1 MGLLGFLLIT
11 SASVVLGI
19 QHSAERRMR
28 VEILGS
34 LIAMLNSISCEI
46 TSRRTPLNE
55 IFRRVS
61 QSADSNIKA
70 FAEYIYSQLKTDTQN
85 NFCEHWALGTE
96 NFLNCLSTDS
106 KETFIRLGS
115 FLGRYDAELQSD
127 AISRCIS
134 DLEHEYIL
142 KKDKQRDNERLCIAL
157 WGSAG
162 MIVSLIL
169 I

>member
-1 MGLLGFLLIT
+1 MGLLGFLFIT

-19 QHSAERRMR
+19 QRSVEKRRQ
-28 VEILGS
+28 VEQLGS
-34 LIAMLNSISCEI
+34 LIAMLNTISCEI
-46 TSRRTPLNE
+46 TSHRTPLNE
-55 IFRRVS
+55 IFRHIS
-61 QSADSNIKA
+61 QNADNNIRG
-70 FAEYIYSQLKTDTQN
+70 FADYISSELKNDTRN
-85 NFCEHWALGTE
+85 NFYEYWVFGTE
-96 NFLNCLSTDS
+96 NFLSYLSAEA
-106 KETFIRLGS
+106 KAAFLRLGS
-115 FLGRYDAELQSD
+115 FLGRYDAVLQSD

-162 MIVSLIL
+162 MIISLIL